1 MRSCSAVLLLLL
13 GCGQPAAKSVDAAK
27 STATAAKL
35 TAVADLNETISLTVT
50 LLAGDGSP
58 VAGQALSVAVS
69 GTGTSFDIN
78 GTSDVTTGT
87 SDKNGQVFV
96 NLRSSVAEQKTV
108 TFSVGAVTLDA
119 KPVITF
125 EPGPLRALVFKRQ
138 PTNVRA
144 GQVMTPAV
152 VVGAEDG
159 RGNAIR
165 TTDETVSLRLVR
177 STAGVLTGG
186 AARPFVDGGVVFD
199 ALSITPPQ
207 TGYVLRA
214 ESSGGY
220 ALESTP
226 FDVTP

>member
-1 MRSCSAVLLLLL
+1 MRSSALALLLVL
-13 GCGQPAAKSVDAAK
+13 GCGQPTVKVDAAK
-27 STATAAKL
+27 STAMAGKTS
-35 TAVADLNETISLTVT
+35 AVADLSDTITITVT
-50 LLAGDGSP
+50 LLSADGRP
-58 VAGQALSVAVS
+58 VSKQPLTVAVS
-69 GTGTSFDIN
+69 GTGTSFDVN

-87 SDKNGQVFV
+87 SDQRGQVFV

-108 TFSVGAVTLDA
+108 TLTSADVTLDA
-119 KPVITF
+119 KPTLTF
-125 EPGPLRALVFKRQ
+125 EPGPLRALVFRQ
-138 PTNVRA
+138 QPSTVRA

-152 VVGAEDG
+152 RLGAEDA

-165 TTDETVSLRLVR
+165 STDETVSVRLVR

-199 ALSITPPQ
+199 GLSIVPPQ

-220 ALESTP
+220 ALESVP